1 VNRIFLIKAG
11 ISMSAELYD
20 RVKNNPKFHQ
30 LVTMRS
36 RLAWGLSSI
45 ILLMYFSFIMLI
57 AFAPD
62 ILGQPIN
69 HTSVIT
75 IGIPIGVIIIIM
87 AFILTGVYVRK
98 ANKEFDQI
106 NQEIIDEAQ
115 K

>member
-1 VNRIFLIKAG
+1 MAYNETG
-11 ISMSAELYD
+11 IAMSAELYE

-30 LVTMRS
+30 LIARRS

-57 AFAPD
+57 AFAPEF
-62 ILGQPIN
+62 LGQPI
-69 HTSVIT
+69 HETSVIT
-75 IGIPIGVIIIIM
+75 IGIPIGVFIIIT
-87 AFILTGVYVRK
+87 AFVLTGIYVRK
-98 ANKEFDQI
+98 ANKDFDRI

>member
-1 VNRIFLIKAG
+1 
-11 ISMSAELYD
+11 MSADIYE

-30 LVTMRS
+30 LIAKRS

-57 AFAPD
+57 AFVPEF
-62 ILGQPIN
+62 LGQPIN
-69 HTSVIT
+69 ETTLIT
-75 IGIPIGVIIIIM
+75 RGIPIGVFIIIT
-87 AFILTGVYVRK
+87 AFILTGVYVRR
-98 ANKEFDQI
+98 ANKDFDRI